1 MDLFHRFTRF
11 PWRTSNFICYLIKVF
26 HQAQQSFPESQRR
39 VYKVQPKYIPSPFL
53 WLHAFKQGFQFI
65 LSAFSFSLDC
75 NFFWMLLISLKYEK
89 LSCQKW
95 EFHLDKVC
103 DLLIHFIIE
112 QGVFQLPE
120 RKDPANYSIL
130 KNGLLW
136 NLWRWRWRW
145 QSTSRWG
152 KDVGSPEEEFDQAG
166 QVVHIGHFFKLL
178 QMLLF
183 HVHPNNNIIL
193 SIVSIQSMKSL
204 YWQVYMQYCSI
215 YLSQKSWAKTALKGY
230 FVCLLVGHHYLQD
243 LPVLPHIALWRPAF
257 NFMPTQY
264 TPTHQ
269 LIYLVLP
276 TIENTLKEQS

>member
-130 KNGLLW
+130 KMVSCGTCEGDAEDDKVHQDEAKMLVHLKKS
-136 NLWRWRWRW
+136 LIKPVKLCTLDTFLSFSKCCF
-145 QSTSRWG
+145 STS
-152 KDVGSPEEEFDQAG
+152 
-166 QVVHIGHFFKLL
+166 
-178 QMLLF
+178 
-183 HVHPNNNIIL
+183 
-193 SIVSIQSMKSL
+193 
-204 YWQVYMQYCSI
+204 
-215 YLSQKSWAKTALKGY
+215 
-230 FVCLLVGHHYLQD
+230 
-243 LPVLPHIALWRPAF
+243 
-257 NFMPTQY
+257 
-264 TPTHQ
+264 
-269 LIYLVLP
+269 
-276 TIENTLKEQS
+276 TLTTT